1 MTRFAHDQ
9 FAKDILDETL
19 GSIGGVNPDQ
29 KVPAEVRKIDIY
41 FTPNPEKP
49 GYSEYRSKL
58 GLLGKMAGTT
68 ALFEPFRNPVT
79 PDHVVSC
86 LNKLFDVKADLTRQA
101 KRENPLSNEVPWLW
115 ILTPTASDNLLNGF
129 NTTTE
134 PENWGEGIYFLG
146 EYFRT
151 GIVVIHR
158 LPKTPETLWLRIL
171 GRGKVQ
177 EEALLSLA
185 ALPLDNPWRDQA
197 LELVYELKL
206 NLDVNREQK
215 SKLDAEED
223 ETLMRAITPLFQEHL
238 AAAEQKGIELGKIEG
253 VQEGIARGKQE
264 ENRAILENFIQV
276 RFGVLSPKSAVFIP
290 PLSTLPAGDFTM
302 LLVQLSMLSVD
313 ESGVKR
319 ATELLAE
326 TVLRMR
332 FGQLDESLTNVI
344 PSLLDLSVEDLELLV
359 SQLSQLSV
367 DELLGRFGNGV
378 S

>member
-146 EYFRT
+146 EHFRT

-171 GRGKVQ
+171 GKGKVQ

-238 AAAEQKGIELGKIEG
+238 AAGEQKGIELGKIEG

-302 LLVQLSMLSVD
+302 LLVQLSFLSLD